1 MQGWYKR
8 DRGTQFVVR
17 ALISG
22 RSDLTWI
29 FGTGTTGF
37 ESSTHCDSD
46 RIEMRIKRTLIFG
59 MVDLREGREI
69 LRRQLASCLFITDL
83 NIQIRITYGY
93 SIFFFIFSFF
103 FPRHI
108 FTLQFLLTAPHFN
121 YNEYA

>member
-8 DRGTQFVVR
+8 DHGTQFVVR

-59 MVDLREGREI
+59 MVDLRERREI
-69 LRRQLASCLFITDL
+69 LRRQLASCLYLLLILTFK
-83 NIQIRITYGY
+83 IRITYGY
-93 SIFFFIFSFF
+93 SIFFSFF
-103 FPRHI
+103 HFFFLGIYSHYI
-108 FTLQFLLTAPHFN
+108 FC
-121 YNEYA
+121 